1 MVRVIR
7 GTGALSVG
15 PVDKHHVGATSL
27 KLQKFYFASAH
38 PQLNPQRYTYLLLI
52 EGVFISL
59 ICTLVRDERVLSD
72 SKINVELGVH
82 LLGEESASSEN
93 RAGLFFFFLLISVR
107 LSENRRRDDWPL
119 LWRAEIQSFK
129 NSVSNEL
136 TSWRKLSLTY
146 DLEELFDLPCYSD
159 ISEKTLMV

>member
-15 PVDKHHVGATSL
+15 PADKHHVGANSL

-59 ICTLVRDERVLSD
+59 SCTLVRDERVLSD
-72 SKINVELGVH
+72 SEINVELGVH

-93 RAGLFFFFLLISVR
+93 RAGLFFF
-107 LSENRRRDDWPL
+107 P
-119 LWRAEIQSFK
+119 
-129 NSVSNEL
+129 SNI
-136 TSWRKLSLTY
+136 
-146 DLEELFDLPCYSD
+146 C
-159 ISEKTLMV
+159 